1 MGASLIIERQT
12 DSQHYNHLFCSILAV
27 LSVLKEN
34 ITDYQH
40 PRIVYSLQTKIFK
53 LQIYHKLIIISE
65 NGVFQIFSRTWS
77 DFDCWASVHS
87 TGKTGTDN
95 FLRI

>member
-40 PRIVYSLQTKIFK
+40 HHIVYSLQTKIFQ
-53 LQIYHKLIIISE
+53 LQIYHKLIIIAE
-65 NGVFQIFSRTWS
+65 NGVFQIFSQTWS
-77 DFDCWASVHS
+77 DFDGWASFHS
-87 TGKTGTDN
+87 NGKTGTEN